1 MVIYELW
8 SGDSDKIALRD
19 PVRDISI
26 SYREL
31 RQAVEAGAERLAGAG
46 VGPGDRVVVTAWTG
60 IEATVG
66 FLAILGAGATALPV
80 SAALTTAELERHA
93 RDLRP
98 GYALVHD
105 ADGARSA
112 YEAMGVRV
120 AGIDLARPA
129 ATGTA
134 ATGTAEGGA
143 LPHSRPQ
150 PREDA
155 IALILQTSGTTGGPK
170 SVPLTQGNLAAST
183 ATIAAGYQLGPG
195 DTAFCMMPLFHVHGL
210 IGIALTTLA
219 SGGTVVMPSRV
230 PMNAFWSL
238 MAENEITWV
247 SAVPTMLA
255 RIPAGRQR
263 EHRLRF
269 IRSASSPLPPTLA
282 ARLEQDTGV
291 PVVEAYGMTEATHQL
306 ASNPLPPG
314 VRVPGSVGV
323 ATGTEISIVDPEWA
337 HLPSGETGEVVV
349 RGASITT
356 GYLDNPEANAASFRD
371 GWFRTGDLGQLSDAG
386 YVRLVGR
393 LKEMINRG
401 GEKISPREVDE
412 ALLTHPGV
420 VEAATY
426 GVPDEKYGEAVQ
438 AVVVVREG
446 VESKALIEH
455 CRGQLAPFKIP
466 RVIHIVDS
474 IPKGPTGKIQRNLL
488 SKALDGR

>member
-1 MVIYELW
+1 MGIYELW
-8 SGDSDKIALRD
+8 SGDSDKTALRD
-19 PVRDISI
+19 PVREISI

-31 RQAVEAGAERLAGAG
+31 RQAVEAGAQRLIGAG

-80 SAALTTAELERHA
+80 SAALTPAELERHT

-105 ADGARSA
+105 ADRARSA

-129 ATGTA
+129 AGA
-134 ATGTAEGGA
+134 AAKDGS
-143 LPHSRPQ
+143 LPPPHD
-150 PREDA
+150 DA
-155 IALILQTSGTTGGPK
+155 IALVLQTSGTTGGPK
-170 SVPLTQGNLAAST
+170 SVPLTQANLAAST
-183 ATIAAGYQLGPG
+183 ATIAATYQLGPS

-230 PMNAFWSL
+230 PMSAFWRL
-238 MAENEITWV
+238 LAEHEITWV

-255 RIPAGRQR
+255 RIPGGPQH

-269 IRSASSPLPPTLA
+269 IRSASAPLPPTLA

-291 PVVEAYGMTEATHQL
+291 PVIEAYGMTEATHQL

-314 VRVPGSVGV
+314 VRVPGSVGA
-323 ATGTEISIVDPEWA
+323 ATGTEISIVDPEWV
-337 HLPSGETGEVVV
+337 HLPTGETGEVVA
-349 RGASITT
+349 RGASITH

-426 GVPDEKYGEAVQ
+426 GVPDEKYGEVVQ
-438 AVVVVREG
+438 AVVVAREG
-446 VESKALIEH
+446 VEAKALIEH
-455 CRGQLAPFKIP
+455 CSGHLAPFKIP

-488 SKALDGR
+488 SQALDGR